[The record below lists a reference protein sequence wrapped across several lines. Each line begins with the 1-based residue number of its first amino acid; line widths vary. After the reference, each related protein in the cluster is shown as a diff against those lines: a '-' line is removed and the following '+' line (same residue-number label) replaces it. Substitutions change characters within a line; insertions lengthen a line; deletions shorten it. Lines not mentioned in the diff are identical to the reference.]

1 MKYEIRF
8 KPRALK
14 DSMVTLHPNILEQ
27 EGKKRFVVLPYS
39 EFIAL
44 QEELQ
49 DYYDL
54 KELREAKKEEGDAP
68 TLSFEEAKK
77 ELGLS

>member
-1 MKYEIRF
+1 LNKEAKNSLLSFREF
-8 KPRALK
+8 
-14 DSMVTLHPNILEQ
+14 MV
-27 EGKKRFVVLPYS
+27 
-39 EFIAL
+39 L

-54 KELREAKKEEGDAP
+54 KELRAAKRAERDAP

-77 ELGLS
+77 KLGLS

>member
-1 MKYEIRF
+1 
-8 KPRALK
+8 
-14 DSMVTLHPNILEQ
+14 MVTLHPNFLEQ
-27 EGKKRFVVLPYS
+27 GGKKQFVVLPYS

-49 DYYDL
+49 NLYDL
-54 KELREAKKEEGDAP
+54 RELRQAKKEEQDAP
-68 TLSFEEAKK
+68 TLSFAEAKK

>member
-1 MKYEIRF
+1 
-8 KPRALK
+8 
-14 DSMVTLHPNILEQ
+14 MVTLHPNILEQ
-27 EGKKRFVVLPYS
+27 EGKKQFVILPYS

-54 KELREAKKEEGDAP
+54 KELQEAKEKEKDAP
-68 TLSFEEAKK
+68 TVSFAEAQRL
-77 ELGLS
+77 LGLV

>member
-1 MKYEIRF
+1 
-8 KPRALK
+8 
-14 DSMVTLHPNILEQ
+14 MVTLHPNILEQ
-27 EGKKRFVVLPYS
+27 EGQKQFVVLPYS

-49 DYYDL
+49 AFYDL

-68 TLSFEEAKK
+68 TISLEEAMK
-77 ELGLS
+77 ELGLT

>member
-1 MKYEIRF
+1 M
-8 KPRALK
+8 
-14 DSMVTLHPNILEQ
+14 MTLHPNILEQ
-27 EGKKRFVVLPYS
+27 EGKKQFVVIPYS

-49 DYYDL
+49 DFYDL
-54 KELREAKKEEGDAP
+54 KELRKAKNEEGSAP
-68 TLSFEEAKK
+68 ALSFDAAKK

>member
-1 MKYEIRF
+1 MMI
-8 KPRALK
+8 
-14 DSMVTLHPNILEQ
+14 LHPNILEQ
-27 EGKKRFVVLPYS
+27 EGKKQFVVLAYS

-54 KELREAKKEEGDAP
+54 KELREAKNEEGDAP
-68 TLSFEEAKK
+68 TASFEEAKK

>member
-1 MKYEIRF
+1 M
-8 KPRALK
+8 L
-14 DSMVTLHPNILEQ
+14 TLHPNILEQ

-49 DYYDL
+49 DFYDL
-54 KELREAKKEEGDAP
+54 KDLREAKEKERDAP